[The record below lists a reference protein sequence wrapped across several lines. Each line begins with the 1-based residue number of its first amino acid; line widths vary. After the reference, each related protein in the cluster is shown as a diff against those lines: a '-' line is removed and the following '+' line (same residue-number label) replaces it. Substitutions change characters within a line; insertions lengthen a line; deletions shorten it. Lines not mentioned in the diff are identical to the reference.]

1 MVLYQCRA
9 DASFL
14 SIMIG
19 VTLGAG
25 SGDGWTTLLI
35 VIIFHQ
41 IFEGMA

>member
-1 MVLYQCRA
+1 
-9 DASFL
+9 
-14 SIMIG
+14 MIG